1 MLKAS
6 VPSLLESVEDEYQF
20 EQREYLISIE
30 KEAIPSS
37 SKPPPPKPSYKRPAP
52 SAPRN
57 EKEDYVVPRSKE
69 EQRDVDVF
77 AMLQPKRVP
86 SNPLSA
92 PLDDLLS
99 LLKSPG
105 CHSEAREDI
114 SDVSMYS
121 CVPDACSCSG
131 GLLGCV
137 SRSVSDGR
145 GKDISPS
152 SLSMNDVSPSSP
164 PVNHSSPST
173 PSMNNIPPQSCNPHS
188 LNTESPPSDP
198 QSLIL
203 TLPPYEAIQS
213 RTPSFYSLTPPG
225 PAPPPPP
232 PPPSPPTSN
241 PSASSPTP

>member
-137 SRSVSDGR
+137 SRSVSDERACVSRSVSDGR

-173 PSMNNIPPQSCNPHS
+173 PSMNNIPP
-188 LNTESPPSDP
+188 
-198 QSLIL
+198 
-203 TLPPYEAIQS
+203 
-213 RTPSFYSLTPPG
+213 
-225 PAPPPPP
+225 
-232 PPPSPPTSN
+232 PSPPTSN